1 MEEAINDSIAGE
13 AALPE
18 TMLSLKSDT
27 ALFQSVVGQDV
38 PMSISEDAATY
49 FSEIADEMH
58 HGGLPGRE
66 YYSSPV
72 IVNVVSAMLI
82 LMFVLLSSR
91 FLRGYK
97 FFKLQFHHLFAVKL
111 RENMFEDHTTINEIY
126 AIVVCIVN
134 SCVCQG
140 IMQFYL
146 MLHSG
151 TVNFGMP
158 MLWAALPI
166 SILGAGALY
175 FFQSV
180 AYSLLGYTFATTGQH
195 SKIWKEGYVASQSLM
210 GIIILPMVMA
220 LNITSGDVEMWLYM
234 SIIAFILLR
243 IAFIIKGFRIFFT
256 KMQHALYFILY
267 LCTVEIIPVL
277 VEWIIITAICK
288 HIIQS

>member
-1 MEEAINDSIAGE
+1 MEEAINDSIAVQ

-49 FSEIADEMH
+49 FSEIADEMQ

-166 SILGAGALY
+166 
-175 FFQSV
+175 
-180 AYSLLGYTFATTGQH
+180 
-195 SKIWKEGYVASQSLM
+195 
-210 GIIILPMVMA
+210 
-220 LNITSGDVEMWLYM
+220 
-234 SIIAFILLR
+234 
-243 IAFIIKGFRIFFT
+243 
-256 KMQHALYFILY
+256 
-267 LCTVEIIPVL
+267 
-277 VEWIIITAICK
+277 
-288 HIIQS
+288 